1 MCFRE
6 KQNKLETNQDTYASP
21 AAEKSSLDE
30 QTDYTT
36 LEQGLTMQYLTVSH
50 NQAGDNQDYTDAAS
64 KQEAQST
71 ARQYENVDEK
81 TQSARDSQDGYAMY
95 GVINDGYE
103 APQRPLT

>member
-6 KQNKLETNQDTYASP
+6 KQNKLEANQGTYASP
-21 AAEKSSLDE
+21 VVEKSSLDE

-50 NQAGDNQDYTDAAS
+50 NQAGDNQVYIDAAS
-64 KQEAQST
+64 THEAQST
-71 ARQYENVDEK
+71 AKQYENVDAK
-81 TQSARDSQDGYAMY
+81 THSARDSQGAY

-103 APQRPLT
+103 TPQRPLT